1 MLVFIE
7 LVLDIKPKTKIYTS
21 VAHIRNKQLC
31 TVENKQTSSDRNR
44 LVCRPNII
52 TAKKNHYA
60 NCLYNAFGVRL

>member
-31 TVENKQTSSDRNR
+31 TVENKRRVTE
-44 LVCRPNII
+44 I
-52 TAKKNHYA
+52 A
-60 NCLYNAFGVRL
+60 